1 LLGKP
6 ERIAYASGMS
16 NQRKICGGALSLF
29 FVFVLGSCTRGGDD
43 DAFLKDPATVEQAA
57 GVLDLSQLPVLEGA
71 DESPTRAVAS
81 LTYQLKKGDVES
93 VFASYRKEL
102 AKQGWKES
110 SRDTSV
116 TPQSATTSLR
126 KKGFVVSLSV
136 FSASPPNINVSIV
149 DHGNIKLDA
158 LPRPPGTKPV
168 YVGDLS
174 AMYVTDGPV
183 AETSA
188 ALRKLLLER
197 GWKPYGIA
205 ADTSWFKQNAVRL
218 SATVSS
224 APAQGGK
231 TMITFNSEL
240 MSADL
245 PAPPDADDLRYS
257 EATKEL
263 VFESPADK
271 KEVTAFYRK
280 ELASSHWEPTLEKL
294 VDIGERPTMIFRNP
308 GKDMLTLSF
317 SIERGGR
324 TSVSLQFQ
332 TAAEIAELERRLNE
346 QAAKYR
352 AEHGQK

>member
-1 LLGKP
+1 LLNLG
-6 ERIAYASGMS
+6 GMS
-16 NQRKICGGALSLF
+16 NQRKICGNALSLCFLF
-29 FVFVLGSCTRGGDD
+29 FLLGSCNRGGDG
-43 DAFLKDPATVEQAA
+43 DAFLKDPTTVEQAA

-71 DESPTRAVAS
+71 DENPTRTVAS
-81 LTYQLKKGDVES
+81 LTYQLNKGDVES

-136 FSASPPNINVSIV
+136 FSASPPKINVSIV
-149 DHGNIKLDA
+149 DHGNINLDG
-158 LPRPPGTKPV
+158 LPRPAGTKPI

-174 AMYVTDGPV
+174 AMYVADGPV
-183 AETSA
+183 AETST

-231 TMITFNSEL
+231 TMISFSSEL

-257 EATKEL
+257 ESTKQL
-263 VFESPADK
+263 VFDSPARK
-271 KEVTAFYRK
+271 EEVTAFYRK
-280 ELASSHWEPTLEKL
+280 ELAFLHWEPTLEKL
-294 VDIGERPTMIFRNP
+294 VDIDERPTMIFRNP

-317 SIERGGR
+317 SAEREGR
-324 TSVSLQFQ
+324 TPVSLQFQ
-332 TAAEIAELERRLNE
+332 TAAEIAELERRLDE
-346 QAAKYR
+346 QAAKFR
-352 AEHGQK
+352 AQHGQK

>member
-1 LLGKP
+1 MHNLS
-6 ERIAYASGMS
+6 AMS
-16 NQRKICGGALSLF
+16 NQRKIYGSALSLC
-29 FVFVLGSCTRGGDD
+29 FVFALGSCNRGGDD
-43 DAFLKDPATVEQAA
+43 DAFLKDPATVDQAA

-71 DESPTRAVAS
+71 DENANRTVAN

-93 VFASYRKEL
+93 AFESYRKDL

-110 SRDTSV
+110 SRDTSM
-116 TPQSATTSLR
+116 TPQSASTSLR

-136 FSASPPNINVSIV
+136 FSASPPKINVSIV
-149 DHGNIKLDA
+149 DHGNVKLDA
-158 LPRPPGTKPV
+158 LPRPAGTKPV

-174 AMYVTDGPV
+174 AMYVTDGTL

-197 GWKPYGIA
+197 GWKPYGSA

-218 SATVSS
+218 SAMVSS

-231 TMITFNSEL
+231 TMISFSSEL

-257 EATKEL
+257 ESTKEL
-263 VFESPADK
+263 MFDSSAGK
-271 KEVTAFYRK
+271 QEVTAFYRK

-294 VDIGERPTMIFRNP
+294 VDIDERPTMIFRNP

-317 SIERGGR
+317 SAERSGR
-324 TSVSLQFQ
+324 TPVTLQFQ
-332 TAAEIAELERRLNE
+332 TSAEIAELDRRLNE
-346 QAAKYR
+346 QAAKFR
-352 AEHGQK
+352 AQHGQK

>member
-1 LLGKP
+1 MN
-6 ERIAYASGMS
+6 S
-16 NQRKICGGALSLF
+16 QRKICGGALGLCC
-29 FVFVLGSCTRGGDD
+29 FVFFLGSCNRSGDS

-57 GVLDLSQLPVLEGA
+57 GVLDLAQLPVLEGA
-71 DESPTRAVAS
+71 EENPTRTVAN
-81 LTYQLKKGDVES
+81 LTYQLSKGDVASAFES
-93 VFASYRKEL
+93 HRKEL

-116 TPQSATTSLR
+116 TPQAATTSLR
-126 KKGFVVSLSV
+126 KKGFTVSLSV
-136 FSASPPNINVSIV
+136 FSASPPKVNVSIV
-149 DHGNIKLDA
+149 DHGNVKLDT
-158 LPRPPGTKPV
+158 LPRPPATKPV
-168 YVGDLS
+168 YVGDLA

-188 ALRKLLLER
+188 TLRKLLLEA
-197 GWKPYGIA
+197 GWKPYGSA

-231 TMITFNSEL
+231 TMISFSSEL

-245 PAPPDADDLRYS
+245 PAPPDADDLRYAES
-257 EATKEL
+257 TKQL
-263 VFESPADK
+263 SFDSPVDK
-271 KEVTAFYRK
+271 KEVTSFYRK

-294 VDIGERPTMIFRNP
+294 VDIDERPTMIFRNP

-317 SIERGGR
+317 SAERNGR
-324 TSVSLQFQ
+324 TPVSLQFQ

-346 QAAKYR
+346 QAAKFR
-352 AEHGQK
+352 AQHGQK

>member
-1 LLGKP
+1 MN
-6 ERIAYASGMS
+6 S
-16 NQRKICGGALSLF
+16 QRKICGGALGLCFLLF
-29 FVFVLGSCTRGGDD
+29 SLGSCNRGGDN
-43 DAFLKDPATVEQAA
+43 DAFLKDPATVDQAA
-57 GVLDLSQLPVLEGA
+57 GVLDLSQLPVLAGA
-71 DESPTRAVAS
+71 EENPTRTVAS
-81 LTYQLKKGDVES
+81 LTYQLQKGDVGSAFE
-93 VFASYRKEL
+93 SYRKEL

-116 TPQSATTSLR
+116 TPQAASTSLR

-136 FSASPPNINVSIV
+136 YSAPPPKITVMLVN
-149 DHGNIKLDA
+149 HGNVNLDA

-188 ALRKLLLER
+188 NVRKLLLER
-197 GWKPYGIA
+197 GWKPYGSA
-205 ADTSWFKQNAVRL
+205 ADTSWFKQNAVRV

-231 TMITFNSEL
+231 TMISFNSEL

-257 EATKEL
+257 ESTRQL
-263 VFESPADK
+263 SFDSPAQKQD
-271 KEVTAFYRK
+271 VTAFYRK
-280 ELASSHWEPTLEKL
+280 ELASLHWEPTLEKL
-294 VDIGERPTMIFRNP
+294 VDIDERPTMIFRNP

-317 SIERGGR
+317 STEREGR
-324 TSVSLQFQ
+324 TPVSLQFQ
-332 TAAEIAELERRLNE
+332 TAAEIAELDRRLNE
-346 QAAKYR
+346 QAAKFR
-352 AEHGQK
+352 AQHPQK

>member
-1 LLGKP
+1 
-6 ERIAYASGMS
+6 MS
-16 NQRKICGGALSLF
+16 NQWKICGGALSLF
-29 FVFVLGSCTRGGDD
+29 FVCVLGSCNRGGDD

-71 DESPTRAVAS
+71 DENPTRAVAS
-81 LTYQLKKGDVES
+81 LTYQLKKGEVES
-93 VFASYRKEL
+93 VFASYQKEL
-102 AKQGWKES
+102 TKQDWKAS

-136 FSASPPNINVSIV
+136 FSASPPKINISIV
-149 DHGNIKLDA
+149 DHGNITLDA
-158 LPRPPGTKPV
+158 LPRPSGTKPV

-197 GWKPYGIA
+197 GWKPYGNA

-231 TMITFNSEL
+231 TMIQFSSEL

-245 PAPPDADDLRYS
+245 PAPSDANDLRYS
-257 EATKEL
+257 ESTKEL
-263 VFESPADK
+263 VFDSPAH
-271 KEVTAFYRK
+271 KEEVIAFYRK
-280 ELASSHWEPTLEKL
+280 ELASSHWESTMEKL
-294 VDIGERPTMIFRNP
+294 VDIDEHPTMIFRNP

-317 SIERGGR
+317 STERDGR
-324 TSVSLQFQ
+324 TPVSLQFQ
-332 TAAEIAELERRLNE
+332 TAAEIAELDRRLDE
-346 QAAKYR
+346 QAAKFR
-352 AEHGQK
+352 AQHPQK